1 MASGGQNETPS
12 DQAAAQPPRAYVFVN
27 GQPRALT
34 PAEAKR
40 ARFIQN
46 LKYNH
51 ARLKEAM
58 GFFEHFA
65 VVCELSPE
73 RVDAIRKANEAAMDE
88 LSQKFDAKL
97 AGYER
102 RRGGS

>member
-1 MASGGQNETPS
+1 MRNEGHDAASKDSAE
-12 DQAAAQPPRAYVFVN
+12 PPKAYIFVN

-34 PAEAKR
+34 PSEAKR

-46 LKYNH
+46 LKYSH

-73 RVDAIRKANEAAMDE
+73 RVNAIRKANEDAMDE
-88 LSQKFDAKL
+88 LSRKFDAKL
-97 AGYER
+97 AGYES
-102 RRGGS
+102 RRGGT